1 MNQPRKHH
9 YLPKFYLRRFSSDGK
24 RLSQIE
30 KSTGKNYICSLNDV
44 ASIKDFYRI
53 ETGGKEDDFVLESF
67 LSDIESKLATAL
79 REAIEHGVSSREI
92 HECLVVLIS
101 LLRLRIPSMVSQT
114 EELIRQVARSTAILL
129 HRTHQIP
136 SSSPSRIAD
145 FEKDKVPIKVL
156 RTFPLGIMISL
167 AFDKD
172 ILNVLLGM
180 RPVIIDA
187 PENCSFFTC
196 DQPVAFY
203 NPSATFNQA
212 RGVAIEDPGS
222 EITLPLSSKNLLKL
236 EWSENDP
243 DRIIASPEE
252 VDEYNRRSVIM
263 ASSYIF
269 TQSESVSKTCRTVK
283 RYRQYSA
290 GMQPPQ
296 LADFGKT
303 LFHRQFIRPVLT
315 QSQYEISDC

>member
-9 YLPKFYLRRFSSDGK
+9 YLPKFYLRRFSSDG
-24 RLSQIE
+24 RQLSQIE
-30 KSTGKNYICSLNDV
+30 KSTGNNYVCSLNDV

-53 ETGGKEDDFVLESF
+53 ETSGSDDDFILESF
-67 LSDIESKLATAL
+67 LSDVESKLATAL
-79 REAIEHGVSSREI
+79 RDTIENGVCSRAV
-92 HECLVVLIS
+92 HEWLVVLIS
-101 LLRLRIPSMVSQT
+101 LLRLRVPPIVSQI
-114 EELIRQVARSTAILL
+114 EELIRQVARSAAILL

-156 RTFPLGIMISL
+156 KTFPLGIMILL

-180 RPVIIDA
+180 RPVIVEA
-187 PENCSFFTC
+187 PDNCNFFTC

-212 RGVAIEDPGS
+212 RGAAIEDSGT
-222 EITLPLSSKNLLKL
+222 EITLPLSSDILLKL
-236 EWSENDP
+236 EWSEDDP
-243 DRIIASPEE
+243 DRNIASPEE

-269 TQSESVSKTCRTVK
+269 TQTESVSEASKIVN

-290 GMQPPQ
+290 GLQPPQ
-296 LADFGKT
+296 LADFGRM
-303 LFHRQFIRPVLT
+303 FFSRQFFRPVLKQT
-315 QSQYEISDC
+315 QYESQ

>member
-9 YLPKFYLRRFSSDGK
+9 YLPKFYLRRFSSDGEQ
-24 RLSQIE
+24 LTQIE
-30 KSTGKNYICSLNDV
+30 KSTGKNYVCSLNDV

-53 ETGGKEDDFVLESF
+53 ETGGKEDDFILESY
-67 LSDIESKLATAL
+67 LSNVESKLATAL
-79 REAIEHGVSSREI
+79 RDAIEGGVCSRAI
-92 HECLVVLIS
+92 HESLVVLVS
-101 LLRLRIPSMVSQT
+101 LFRLRVPSLVSQI
-114 EELIRQVARSTAILL
+114 EEFIRQVSRSTAILL

-136 SSSPSRIAD
+136 SFSPTRMAD
-145 FEKDKVPIKVL
+145 FEEDKVPIKVL
-156 RTFPLGIMISL
+156 RTFPLGIMIEL
-167 AFDKD
+167 ASDKD

-187 PENCSFFTC
+187 PDNCSFFTC

-212 RGVAIEDPGS
+212 RGAAIEDPGT

-236 EWSENDP
+236 EWSEYDP

-269 TQSESVSKTCRTVK
+269 TRSESVTKTCRIVK
-283 RYRQYSA
+283 RYRQFSA

-296 LADFGKT
+296 LADFGRT
-303 LFHRQFIRPVLT
+303 FFTRQFFRPVLT
-315 QSQYEISDC
+315 QSQYETSDQ